1 MGVGGPV
8 RAWSADYERKVSVQG
23 GGRSRLEAGI
33 WVCCKEGAFLLPVD
47 RAAKARPGFAESEAH
62 ARSWATG
69 DGLLARLASELIA
82 ECRKQGTQAHL
93 LFNNIISNGWARLP
107 AESVAKYE
115 LKRDAVLYD
124 KRGANTAFLVD
135 ALEEAGF
142 ESMAKKLGEQRKKVI
157 EQRRAPPRRRR
168 AATGVVVDGWRRQAD
183 EAEVRSYR
191 SLSAASKPQPE
202 PAAKRKRPADPSPRP
217 SGRAPSPAGG
227 GFRSL
232 AAGSSAGPSA
242 GGPGASAAASGGGG
256 GKPAKAARRLE
267 PSDHDVARAMLK
279 VLKKGARALV
289 VGAGGDGGEGPAPDD
304 AVEPRALAPGGQAR
318 PEGAPRLV
326 RLLHGDDMLG
336 VGATP
341 GVEPEREVTVIHD
354 DDSDDGGGVEKGGP
368 GGRRRGARRPRGG
381 AFGNIDDL

>member
-23 GGRSRLEAGI
+23 GGSRVEAGI

-142 ESMAKKLGEQRKKVI
+142 EAMAKKLGEQRKKVI
-157 EQRRAPPRRRR
+157 EQRRAAAAR
-168 AATGVVVDGWRRQAD
+168 AAAPPPASSSTAGGAKPTKPKSD
-183 EAEVRSYR
+183 YR

-242 GGPGASAAASGGGG
+242 GGPGASA
-256 GKPAKAARRLE
+256 
-267 PSDHDVARAMLK
+267 
-279 VLKKGARALV
+279 
-289 VGAGGDGGEGPAPDD
+289 
-304 AVEPRALAPGGQAR
+304 
-318 PEGAPRLV
+318 
-326 RLLHGDDMLG
+326 
-336 VGATP
+336 
-341 GVEPEREVTVIHD
+341 
-354 DDSDDGGGVEKGGP
+354 
-368 GGRRRGARRPRGG
+368 RRRAAAAANRRRRRAGSSRATTTSRARCSKCSRRRTRPCRWRRWRWRRRTSTR
-381 AFGNIDDL
+381 